1 MNKTAD
7 VVSPFSASTFSGLL
21 ADSIPNASL
30 ATGTDW
36 SCTSPELDA
45 GFKFH
50 TYRSA
55 LTITAGS
62 KTKRRLV
69 PPSGPNPLH
78 N

>member
-36 SCTSPELDA
+36 SCTSP
-45 GFKFH
+45 G
-50 TYRSA
+50 
-55 LTITAGS
+55 G
-62 KTKRRLV
+62 V
-69 PPSGPNPLH
+69 
-78 N
+78 